1 MVKLPSP
8 SPPPST
14 WVKLKA
20 WEGRELSK
28 KHHQEPSCTCSPKP
42 IGFSTVQM
50 QFHSE
55 TQQPEPE
62 PICLPLQHNHSTQ
75 AKGTHG
81 VKVIFHLGNLIKPWT
96 NQRETGDLCRQ
107 IPVVIERWE
116 SLRSLVSGVT
126 HIERHSEEGQSP
138 STTCMEKSHVH
149 HSYWWQ
155 SNDKIQHLSSISL
168 I

>member
-1 MVKLPSP
+1 
-8 SPPPST
+8 
-14 WVKLKA
+14 
-20 WEGRELSK
+20 
-28 KHHQEPSCTCSPKP
+28 
-42 IGFSTVQM
+42 M

-107 IPVVIERWE
+107 ITVVIGRWE
-116 SLRSLVSGVT
+116 SLRGLVSGVT
-126 HIERHSEEGQSP
+126 HIQRHSEEGQSP
-138 STTCMEKSHVH
+138 SATCKEKSHVH
-149 HSYWWQ
+149 HSYCWQ

-168 I
+168 MLLCYRKDQKALSIPALHLFISASLFILKQSYLEHKLVI